1 MVLCSISVA
10 FGAVTTA
17 DDLAGQLSTGW
28 TSFTENDYILGVP
41 SDMSNSWYAKYGNK
55 TLKSLQSINYQLSG
69 NTYNSTSGN
78 NLFTFVNNINQ
89 SLNSPNTGIYG
100 LLQTQNLK
108 LDSINTTLGTGSS
121 ISNVLTKLDAIV
133 NWTSNTNSGVQ
144 SLVTNGIDI
153 NAPALDD
160 IFDLLNTPVLEPF
173 TYVYRSAINTNGSFT
188 SSSNNGYVVGIRTD
202 ENTGALRFGQQTLN
216 SQMDYLGI
224 IHNDLLGLNNRLQTM
239 ATEYNPVL
247 YGDDGTPYS
256 YKSFSIMDS
265 LTMYGN
271 NHGRML
277 NDILQSIDN
286 YTSSFASV
294 YYRTRNSQDS
304 KSAITTGTLYS
315 YRMPVLSIYNGMP
328 VLTYGSSDGNMSLV
342 DRINI
347 INTNLAETSTLIMSP
362 QTQYSA
368 VYTTG
373 EGITESYNAISIADF
388 LQAINESVVGDLS
401 KIKYIVAD
409 DESIQAKKDNA
420 SQTSAVITNFT
431 GSGQASATAND
442 YGTLSSGVNDVKGG
456 MTTNVSPNYAF
467 DIFNNQSGYSFWSS
481 ETLNE
486 LNQSGNSQRNVFKS
500 DISDDYTFYSN
511 RLQYLFDIMNGGDKK

>member
-1 MVLCSISVA
+1 M
-10 FGAVTTA
+10 
-17 DDLAGQLSTGW
+17 
-28 TSFTENDYILGVP
+28 
-41 SDMSNSWYAKYGNK
+41 
-55 TLKSLQSINYQLSG
+55 
-69 NTYNSTSGN
+69 
-78 NLFTFVNNINQ
+78 FTFVNNINQ

-100 LLQTQNLK
+100 LLQNQNIK
-108 LDSINTTLGTGSS
+108 LEAINTTLGTGSS
-121 ISNVLTKLDAIV
+121 LSNVLTKLDAIV
-133 NWTSNTNSGVQ
+133 NWTSYTNSGVQ

-224 IHNDLLGLNNRLQTM
+224 IHNDLLGLNNRMQTM
-239 ATEYNPVL
+239 ATEYNPIL
-247 YGDDGTPYS
+247 YGQDGSSYS
-256 YKSFSIMDS
+256 YQSFSIMDS

-277 NDILQSIDN
+277 NDILQNDVNIRSELKDINWNQVGSYSGVKTIFNGNYLTTNTDGNEFYAFYNVPAFTNVFKFEVPIMIYAGSSRDANININILQASTGAVYDVLDYSISNASTDPLIVYAYIPNIRSANQIQVHITTDKPLRFNPDLNHRLFSVPRDSIDSLDVSN
-286 YTSSFASV
+286 NIYL
-294 YYRTRNSQDS
+294 NN
-304 KSAITTGTLYS
+304 ITKLF
-315 YRMPVLSIYNGMP
+315 
-328 VLTYGSSDGNMSLV
+328 
-342 DRINI
+342 
-347 INTNLAETSTLIMSP
+347 E
-362 QTQYSA
+362 
-368 VYTTG
+368 
-373 EGITESYNAISIADF
+373 
-388 LQAINESVVGDLS
+388 QA
-401 KIKYIVAD
+401 KYMFFD
-409 DESIQAKKDNA
+409 DDSIQAKKDNA
-420 SQTSAVITNFT
+420 SQTTAVITNFT

-456 MTTNVSPNYAF
+456 MTTNVSADRAF

-486 LNQSGNSQRNVFKS
+486 LNQSGNSQRTVFKS